1 MKKELEPFIESFYK
15 ITGKINKMRNNL
27 ISFDGTEPLNTAAI
41 HLIEVIGKHSDYNTT
56 QIAEALGNT
65 KGAVSQMT
73 AKLERKGL
81 IERQKNDAN
90 EKEVTFLLTE
100 SGKKVFDGH
109 ERLHAELY
117 QRLEKILCE
126 FSPEDIAKI
135 KKAFEEI
142 NVCLDEYKH
151 L

>member
-1 MKKELEPFIESFYK
+1 MQQFIESFYH

-27 ISFDGTEPLNTAAI
+27 ISFEGTEPLNTAAI
-41 HLIEVIGKHSDYNTT
+41 HLIEVIGKHPDYNAT
-56 QIAEALGNT
+56 QIAEVLGNT

-73 AKLERKGL
+73 AKLEHKGL
-81 IERQKNDAN
+81 IERKKSPES
-90 EKEVTFLLTE
+90 EKELCFELTE

-117 QRLEKILCE
+117 ERLGGILGE
-126 FSPEDIAKI
+126 FSDEDMAKI
-135 KKAFEEI
+135 KRAFDEI
-142 NVCLDEYKH
+142 DACLDEYKH

>member
-1 MKKELEPFIESFYK
+1 MSEGLMQLVESFYQ

-27 ISFDGTEPLNTAAI
+27 ICFEGTEPLNTAAI
-41 HLIEVIGKHSDYNTT
+41 HLIDVIGKHPDYNAT
-56 QIAEALGNT
+56 QIAEVLGNT

-81 IERQKNDAN
+81 IRRQKSTAN
-90 EKEVTFLLTE
+90 EKELTFLLTE
-100 SGKKVFDGH
+100 SGQKVFDGH

-117 QRLEKILCE
+117 QRLDEILGE
-126 FSPEDIAKI
+126 FSADDVAKI
-135 KKAFEEI
+135 KKAFAAI
-142 NVCLDEYKH
+142 DECMTEYGH